1 VRDFPVASRGRDFP
15 GPVLEG
21 LSSALLVR
29 FGWHL
34 HVSVCFLED
43 LALETGTCQRV
54 RPSGLTSR
62 AKVFP
67 QPAVPCRFNR
77 WKRPAGRVWIEK
89 GSFSEF
95 GRNRMEIWFPIVV
108 TLVLA
113 GVIVGVMV
121 TINSILGP
129 KRPSPI
135 KGEAFEC
142 GNPPSG
148 SAWGRFSVRF
158 YLTALLFLVFD
169 VEVIFLYPWAV
180 ELRELGMLGF
190 VEVLVFIAIL
200 FVGLIYAWERGA
212 LDWD

>member
-1 VRDFPVASRGRDFP
+1 
-15 GPVLEG
+15 
-21 LSSALLVR
+21 
-29 FGWHL
+29 
-34 HVSVCFLED
+34 
-43 LALETGTCQRV
+43 
-54 RPSGLTSR
+54 
-62 AKVFP
+62 
-67 QPAVPCRFNR
+67 
-77 WKRPAGRVWIEK
+77 
-89 GSFSEF
+89 
-95 GRNRMEIWFPIVV
+95 MEIWFPIVV

-121 TINSILGP
+121 TINSILAP

>member
-1 VRDFPVASRGRDFP
+1 
-15 GPVLEG
+15 
-21 LSSALLVR
+21 
-29 FGWHL
+29 
-34 HVSVCFLED
+34 
-43 LALETGTCQRV
+43 
-54 RPSGLTSR
+54 
-62 AKVFP
+62 
-67 QPAVPCRFNR
+67 
-77 WKRPAGRVWIEK
+77 
-89 GSFSEF
+89 
-95 GRNRMEIWFPIVV
+95 MEIWLPIVV
-108 TLVLA
+108 TLVVA

-121 TINSILGP
+121 TINRILGP

-169 VEVIFLYPWAV
+169 VEIIFLYPWAV
-180 ELRELGMLGF
+180 ELRQLGMFGF
-190 VEVLVFIAIL
+190 VEALIFIAIL